1 MPLRACVADDEDMT
15 PPWLRCTACAALGL
29 LGACTP
35 SRPPLHSAAGLA
47 QGTTYSLQWSGGSAD
62 VDEVERAAGIELDR
76 LDALLS
82 NYRTDSTIERFN
94 ATRSVEPLEL
104 PAELVTLLKL
114 AKEIHAA
121 SNGCFDPT
129 VRPLVHLWG
138 FDGDTPSIPDPSAL
152 AQVRVGVGLDK
163 LEILDT
169 EHVRKSVPELAIDM
183 SSIGQGYSAERLG
196 RVLERYGIDH
206 YLAEIGGEIF
216 ARGTKPDQQAW
227 RVGVEDP
234 VGGPGRALRLP
245 PEPGTAVMTSGTY
258 RHYFEAN
265 GRRYSHII
273 DPRTGEPVEHS
284 LLEVTV
290 IAHDGAKA
298 GAWGTALLCL
308 GPEAA
313 ASVAEHEGIAALFAV
328 RTGTESVER
337 RRSPAIAA
345 DWPGLLD

>member
-1 MPLRACVADDEDMT
+1 MT
-15 PPWLRCTACAALGL
+15 PRSLWFVVLPTALGL
-29 LGACTP
+29 LTACAP
-35 SRPPLHSAAGLA
+35 RAPALHSAAGLA
-47 QGTTYSLQWSGGSAD
+47 QGTTYSLQWSGGPAD
-62 VDEVERAAGIELDR
+62 VEEVERAAGAELDR
-76 LDALLS
+76 LDALMS
-82 NYRTDSTIERFN
+82 NYRADSTIERFN
-94 ATRSVEPLEL
+94 AAQTVEPQRL

-121 SNGCFDPT
+121 SSGCFDPT

-138 FDGDTPSIPDPSAL
+138 FDGDDPSVPDAAAVAKTL
-152 AQVRVGVGLDK
+152 AAVGLDN
-163 LEILDT
+163 LEIIDA
-169 EHVRKSVPELAIDM
+169 EHVRKAVPELAIDM

-196 RVLERYGIDH
+196 RTLESYGIDH

-216 ARGTKPDQQAW
+216 ARGTKPDHRAW

-234 VGGPGRALRLP
+234 GGGPGRALSLP
-245 PEPGTAVMTSGTY
+245 AEPGTAVMTSGTY

-273 DPRTGEPVEHS
+273 DPRTGAPVNHS

-290 IAHDGAKA
+290 IAHDGARA

-313 ASVAEHEGIAALFAV
+313 AKVAEQERIAALFAI
-328 RTGTESVER
+328 RTDADSVEQ

-345 DWPGLLD
+345 DWPGLMN

>member
-1 MPLRACVADDEDMT
+1 MIPLS
-15 PPWLRCTACAALGL
+15 LRCAACAAVGL
-29 LGACTP
+29 LAACAP

-47 QGTTYSLQWSGGSAD
+47 QGTTYSLQWSGGPID
-62 VDEVERAAGIELDR
+62 VDEVARAAGTELDR

-82 NYRTDSTIERFN
+82 NYRPDSTIETFN
-94 ATRSVEPLEL
+94 TTHTVEPLEL
-104 PAELVTLLKL
+104 PAELVALLKL

-138 FDGDTPSIPDPSAL
+138 FDGDTPSVPAASAVAQTL
-152 AQVRVGVGLDK
+152 AGVGLDN

-169 EHVRKSVPELAIDM
+169 EHVRKTVPELAIDM
-183 SSIGQGYSAERLG
+183 ASIGQGYSAERLG
-196 RVLERYGIDH
+196 RVLENYGIDH

-216 ARGTKPDQQAW
+216 ARGTKPGEQAW

-258 RHYFEAN
+258 RHYFEAE

-273 DPRTGEPVEHS
+273 DPRTGAPVDHS

-313 ASVAEHEGIAALFAV
+313 ASVAEHERIAALFAV
-328 RTGTESVER
+328 RTGADSVEQ

-345 DWPGLLD
+345 DWPGLMN

>member
-1 MPLRACVADDEDMT
+1 MTLPSIRRAACVGLA
-15 PPWLRCTACAALGL
+15 L
-29 LGACTP
+29 LGACRP
-35 SRPPLHSAAGLA
+35 GHPPLHTAAGLA
-47 QGTTYSLQWSGGSAD
+47 QGTTYSLQWSGGPAD
-62 VDEVERAAGIELDR
+62 TDEVARAAGTELDR

-82 NYRTDSTIERFN
+82 NYRTDSTLERFN
-94 ATRSVEPLEL
+94 AMHTMEPLEL

-129 VRPLVHLWG
+129 VRPLVQLWG
-138 FDGDTPSIPDPSAL
+138 FDGETPSVPDAAAVTQVL
-152 AQVRVGVGLDK
+152 ARVGLDN
-163 LEILDT
+163 LEILDA
-169 EHVRKSVPELAIDM
+169 EHVRKRVPELAIDM

-196 RVLERYGIDH
+196 RVLETYGIDH

-216 ARGTKPDQQAW
+216 ARGTKPGDQAW

-234 VGGPGRALRLP
+234 VGGAGRALRLP
-245 PEPGTAVMTSGTY
+245 SEPGTAVMTSGTY
-258 RHYFEAN
+258 RHFFEAE

-273 DPRTGEPVEHS
+273 DPRTGAPVNHS

-313 ASVAEHEGIAALFAV
+313 ATVAEHERVAALFAV
-328 RTGTESVER
+328 GTGKDAAEQ
-337 RRSPAIAA
+337 RRSPAIAT
-345 DWPGLLD
+345 DWPGLMN

>member
-1 MPLRACVADDEDMT
+1 M
-15 PPWLRCTACAALGL
+15 
-29 LGACTP
+29 
-35 SRPPLHSAAGLA
+35 
-47 QGTTYSLQWSGGSAD
+47 LQWSGGPSEVDD
-62 VDEVERAAGIELDR
+62 VARAAGTELDR

-82 NYRTDSTIERFN
+82 NYRADSTIEQFN
-94 ATRSVEPLEL
+94 STHTVEPLEL

-138 FDGDTPSIPDPSAL
+138 FDGDTPSVPDPAAVANVL
-152 AQVRVGVGLDK
+152 VGVGLDN
-163 LEILDT
+163 LEILDA
-169 EHVRKSVPELAIDM
+169 EHVRKTVPELAIDM

-196 RVLERYGIDH
+196 RVLEAYGIDH

-216 ARGTKPDQQAW
+216 ARGTKPGQQAW

-234 VGGPGRALRLP
+234 VGGAGRALRLP
-245 PEPGTAVMTSGTY
+245 AEPGTAVMTSGTY
-258 RHYFEAN
+258 RHYFEAE

-273 DPRTGEPVEHS
+273 DPRTGAPVDHS

-313 ASVAEHEGIAALFAV
+313 ASVAERERIAALFAV
-328 RTGTESVER
+328 RTGADSVER
-337 RRSPAIAA
+337 RRSPAVAA
-345 DWPGLLD
+345 DWPELMN

>member
-1 MPLRACVADDEDMT
+1 MIVRMFH
-15 PPWLRCTACAALGL
+15 CAALLAGL
-29 LGACTP
+29 VALASCTSGKP
-35 SRPPLHSAAGLA
+35 ALRSTAGLA
-47 QGTTYSLQWSGGSAD
+47 QGTTYSVQWSGGPSD
-62 VDEVERAAGIELDR
+62 VEEIERAAGAELDR

-82 NYRTDSTIERFN
+82 NYRSDSTIERFN
-94 ATRSVEPLEL
+94 ASHTLEPQQL
-104 PAELVTLLKL
+104 PPELVTLLKL

-138 FDGDTPSIPDPSAL
+138 FDGDTPGVPPPEAVSRTL
-152 AQVRVGVGLDK
+152 ADVGLDN
-163 LEILDT
+163 LEILDD
-169 EHVRKSVPELAIDM
+169 EHVRKTVPELAIDM

-216 ARGTKPDQQAW
+216 ARGTKPGEQAW

-234 VGGPGRALRLP
+234 AGGPGRALRLP
-245 PEPGTAVMTSGTY
+245 AEPGTAVMTSGTY
-258 RHYFEAN
+258 RHYFEAD
-265 GRRYSHII
+265 GRRYSHIL
-273 DPRTGEPVEHS
+273 DPRTGAPVEHS

-290 IAHDGAKA
+290 IAHDGARA

-313 ASVAEHEGIAALFAV
+313 AEVAEHERIAALFAV
-328 RTGTESVER
+328 RTDADSVEQ
-337 RRSPAIAA
+337 RRSAAIAA
-345 DWPGLLD
+345 DWPGLMD

>member
-1 MPLRACVADDEDMT
+1 MIPPLLQR
-15 PPWLRCTACAALGL
+15 TAYAGLALL
-29 LGACTP
+29 AACTP
-35 SRPPLHSAAGLA
+35 GHAPLHTAAGLA
-47 QGTTYSLQWSGGSAD
+47 QGTTYSLQWSGGPPD
-62 VDEVERAAGIELDR
+62 VDEVARAAAAELDR

-82 NYRTDSTIERFN
+82 NYRTDSTLEQFN
-94 ATRSVEPLEL
+94 ATHTVEPLEL

-121 SNGCFDPT
+121 SHGCFDPT

-138 FDGDTPSIPDPSAL
+138 FDGEAPSVPDAAAL
-152 AQVRVGVGLDK
+152 AQVLAGVGLDN
-163 LEILDT
+163 LEILDA
-169 EHVRKSVPELAIDM
+169 EHVRKTVPDLAIDM
-183 SSIGQGYSAERLG
+183 ASIGQGYSAERLG
-196 RVLERYGIDH
+196 RVLEGYGIDH

-216 ARGTKPDQQAW
+216 ARGTKPGDQAW

-234 VGGPGRALRLP
+234 VGGAGRALRIP

-258 RHYFEAN
+258 RHYFEAE

-273 DPRTGEPVEHS
+273 DPRTGAPVDHS

-308 GPEAA
+308 GPEDA
-313 ASVAEHEGIAALFAV
+313 ASVAERERVAALFAV
-328 RTGTESVER
+328 RTGTDSVEQ
-337 RRSPAIAA
+337 RRSPAIAT
-345 DWPGLLD
+345 DWPGLMN